1 MERTKKK
8 GRPIKLNKEPYTAIV
23 VSKSLR
29 KSMDDYMFDNR
40 LKLSYSKLIDY
51 LFTELDKSKT
61 KILQIEKFME
71 NFR

>member
-1 MERTKKK
+1 MEQTKKR
-8 GRPIKLNKEPYTAIV
+8 GRPRVDNKEPYTAIV
-23 VSKSLR
+23 VSKTIR
-29 KSMDDYMFDNR
+29 KSMDDFMFDNR